1 LPRVYAAGS
10 AWRPFERG
18 SAAGIRALT
27 ASASII
33 ARVTTTIPRDPL
45 GRFLAIAAELVAHKR
60 WWEGP
65 TIVRYAA
72 LPLLTAS
79 GTSAEVARRVDAEGT
94 ALVAQQGWFS
104 DLRGGMRFLVAAWLV
119 AAGRDPRRFT
129 AACEAIRA
137 RFRAAGVRRGGAYEV
152 VAATMLH
159 VASAGDER
167 TVRRLQAIYEMMR
180 QHHWWLT
187 GPDDLPAC
195 ALLALRPEGLP
206 ELEARI
212 EGIYSRLR
220 DRGLAAGSG
229 LQMASHIA
237 CTAEGSESRPR
248 RPCAPWSSIAPGSRR
263 SCGSR
268 GRPSTSPSPAAP
280 RSSPHTAAARSTP
293 PRRATWTW
301 PRSPWRRTPPA
312 STRPPSSRAA
322 PDREQRATRERLP
335 KRPPAGPS
343 GANPRWLPA
352 RMTIDRPRSSP

>member
-79 GTSAEVARRVDAEGT
+79 GTSAEVARRVDAEGS

-137 RFRAAGVRRGGAYEV
+137 RFRTAGVRRGGAYEV

-180 QHHWWLT
+180 KHHWWLT

-237 CTAEGSESRPR
+237 CTAEGSESEIVERF
-248 RPCAPWSSIAPGSRR
+248 CALHAGFRTAGIAMWDSDLDEVALL
-263 SCGSR
+263 
-268 GRPSTSPSPAAP
+268 STLTQPAATTVRTVVEHRARIKEELRVAGP
-280 RSSPHTAAARSTP
+280 TVDFSLACGTTFFSAHGGRTLDATTSRDVDLATFAMAANAARIHE
-293 PRRATWTW
+293 A
-301 PRSPWRRTPPA
+301 A
-312 STRPPSSRAA
+312 KQSS
-322 PDREQRATRERLP
+322 
-335 KRPPAGPS
+335 GS
-343 GANPRWLPA
+343 
-352 RMTIDRPRSSP
+352 